1 MVGGVAHGGKRRRV
15 GHPHR
20 PHQRHLAHT
29 VSTAAIG
36 RPHHGAV
43 MQCMLRMCRA
53 YAASKPT
60 KSLYTSGLEATKY
73 DGTAVPLASLAGKVS
88 IVVNVASR

>member
-1 MVGGVAHGGKRRRV
+1 MPSAVPSASAL
-15 GHPHR
+15 PS
-20 PHQRHLAHT
+20 A
-29 VSTAAIG
+29 VSSDTSL
-36 RPHHGAV
+36 
-43 MQCMLRMCRA
+43 QCMLRMCRA

-73 DGTAVPLASLAGKVS
+73 DGTTVPLSSLAGKVS

>member
-1 MVGGVAHGGKRRRV
+1 MWKLRSNYFVD
-15 GHPHR
+15 
-20 PHQRHLAHT
+20 
-29 VSTAAIG
+29 VS
-36 RPHHGAV
+36 AV
-43 MQCMLRMCRA
+43 PSAVPSDTSLQCMLRMCRA

-73 DGTAVPLASLAGKVS
+73 DGTTVPLASLAGKVS

>member
-1 MVGGVAHGGKRRRV
+1 MRRSLWKLRSNYFV
-15 GHPHR
+15 DVRRADVP
-20 PHQRHLAHT
+20 
-29 VSTAAIG
+29 S
-36 RPHHGAV
+36 AV
-43 MQCMLRMCRA
+43 PSDTSLQCMLRMCRA

-73 DGTAVPLASLAGKVS
+73 DGTAMPLSSLAGKVS

>member
-1 MVGGVAHGGKRRRV
+1 MCRPRGLLWKLRSNYFVDAEDCPPPSDRRSSAPQYTYLLR
-15 GHPHR
+15 
-20 PHQRHLAHT
+20 
-29 VSTAAIG
+29 
-36 RPHHGAV
+36 
-43 MQCMLRMCRA
+43 CMLRMCRA

-73 DGTAVPLASLAGKVS
+73 DGTTVPLSSLAGKVS

>member
-1 MVGGVAHGGKRRRV
+1 
-15 GHPHR
+15 
-20 PHQRHLAHT
+20 
-29 VSTAAIG
+29 
-36 RPHHGAV
+36 
-43 MQCMLRMCRA
+43 MLRMCRA

-73 DGTAVPLASLAGKVS
+73 DGTAMPLASLAGKVS

>member
-1 MVGGVAHGGKRRRV
+1 
-15 GHPHR
+15 
-20 PHQRHLAHT
+20 
-29 VSTAAIG
+29 
-36 RPHHGAV
+36 
-43 MQCMLRMCRA
+43 MLRMCRA

-73 DGTAVPLASLAGKVS
+73 DGTTVPLSSLAGKVS

>member
-1 MVGGVAHGGKRRRV
+1 MCVAPPTLWKLRSNYFVDVRV
-15 GHPHR
+15 P
-20 PHQRHLAHT
+20 
-29 VSTAAIG
+29 S
-36 RPHHGAV
+36 AV
-43 MQCMLRMCRA
+43 PSAVPSDTSLQCMLRMCRA

-73 DGTAVPLASLAGKVS
+73 DGTAMPLSSLAGKVS

>member
-1 MVGGVAHGGKRRRV
+1 MRRGVQLWKLRSNYFVDVRV
-15 GHPHR
+15 P
-20 PHQRHLAHT
+20 
-29 VSTAAIG
+29 S
-36 RPHHGAV
+36 AV
-43 MQCMLRMCRA
+43 PSAVPSDTSLQCMLRMCRA

-73 DGTAVPLASLAGKVS
+73 DGTAMPLSSLAGKVS